1 MESGIKINFIKIIFI
16 IFLPQIVYLYHS
28 CNHYSQ
34 GSKMKKTTSETR
46 KYRLDMNDKI
56 LNSGFRDF
64 NKFFALDNKAYID
77 GALPAK
83 TKELMGLVG
92 SMVLRC
98 NDCIFYHVDRFIAE
112 GATKEELM
120 ESFNIALVVG
130 GSIVIPHL
138 RYAFEVMDEIYKERE
153 AEK

>member
-1 MESGIKINFIKIIFI
+1 M
-16 IFLPQIVYLYHS
+16 
-28 CNHYSQ
+28 
-34 GSKMKKTTSETR
+34 KTTVNEFHAYR
-46 KYRLDMNDKI
+46 KEMNGRI

-83 TKELMGLVG
+83 TKELMGLVA

-98 NDCIFYHVDRFIAE
+98 NDCILYHVDRAIEE
-112 GATKEELM
+112 GATEQELY
-120 ESFNIALVVG
+120 ESFNIALIVG

-138 RYAFEVMDEIYKERE
+138 RYAVEKMDEIFKM
-153 AEK
+153 KIK

>member
-1 MESGIKINFIKIIFI
+1 
-16 IFLPQIVYLYHS
+16 
-28 CNHYSQ
+28 
-34 GSKMKKTTSETR
+34 MKKTSEVR

-77 GALPAK
+77 GVLPAK

-98 NDCIFYHVDRFIAE
+98 NDCIFYHIDRSIQE
-112 GATKEELM
+112 GATREELL
-120 ESFNIALVVG
+120 ETFNIALIVG

-138 RYAFEVMDEIYKERE
+138 RYAFEIMEEIYKEN
-153 AEK
+153 EKTEN